1 MEKRFGKNDK
11 ILLGTVFLILAAA
24 SVWFYFFSGEEV
36 AFAKVTV
43 DGQFYGAYS
52 LKKDSEVEILIKEK
66 VTNVL
71 RIQNGKA
78 DMYMADCPDLLCV
91 HQRAISR
98 QKETIVCLPNKVV
111 VEIVGG
117 KEAGLDEVT

>member
-1 MEKRFGKNDK
+1 MERFAKTNGKAVA
-11 ILLGTVFLILAAA
+11 TV
-24 SVWFYFFSGEEV
+24 FFSGEEG

-117 KEAGLDEVT
+117 KEAGLDAVT